1 MTNFV
6 TQFIYVKLVAF
17 FFFFFFRLG
26 KAFVKGYICY
36 EVLDYGICRGFKL
49 EKGFLSLVV
58 GVGAILE
65 GVETVHSVW

>member
-17 FFFFFFRLG
+17 FFFCLG